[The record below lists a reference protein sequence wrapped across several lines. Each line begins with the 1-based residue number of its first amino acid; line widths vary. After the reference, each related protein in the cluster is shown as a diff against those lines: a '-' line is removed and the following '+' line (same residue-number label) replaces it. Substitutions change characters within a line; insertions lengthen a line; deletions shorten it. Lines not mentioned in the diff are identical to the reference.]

1 MASFRS
7 LPHLI
12 RQDFLDIKKLGAYYL
27 VKVLDVQRLSRDYSD
42 LFSLPS
48 SILLEALGLFLESY
62 SEKTNGSTDK
72 LQQRKFQF
80 N

>member
-42 LFSLPS
+42 LFSPPS
-48 SILLEALGLFLESY
+48 SILLEALGLFLELY